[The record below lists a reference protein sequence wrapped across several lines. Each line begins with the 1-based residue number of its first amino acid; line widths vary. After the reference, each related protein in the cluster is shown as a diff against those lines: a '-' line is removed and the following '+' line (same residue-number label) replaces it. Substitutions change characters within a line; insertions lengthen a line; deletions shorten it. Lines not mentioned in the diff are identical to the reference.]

1 MIKAVDGTQCDR
13 LPRLTLSIW
22 MGAMLAFQTGVR
34 AQAPKDRAIDIWRN
48 VRAALTSGDGDT
60 FFKQINHAMIPPEV
74 LFDGTVVSQPSR
86 TDLLVDVDSAAGD
99 ATLTFRH
106 PLKGVVPGTLIH
118 FQGVIESYR
127 KEPYMLRLDCDDD
140 DVHGLTNS
148 K

>member
-1 MIKAVDGTQCDR
+1 
-13 LPRLTLSIW
+13 
-22 MGAMLAFQTGVR
+22 MGVW
-34 AQAPKDRAIDIWRN
+34 AQAPAPADRATDLWRR
-48 VRAALTSGDGDT
+48 VRAALTSGDGDAY
-60 FFKQINHAMIPPEV
+60 FKQIKHAMIPPEV

-86 TDLLVDVDSAAGD
+86 MDLLVNVDSAAGD

-106 PLKGVVPGTLIH
+106 PLKGVVPGTVIH

-140 DVHGLTNS
+140 DVHGLTDS